1 MRTHIDVRILLVS
14 AVASGQGKTTVTAA
28 LARKLVRQ
36 GLRVRVFKTGPDFL
50 DPMLLERASG
60 APVYQAGS
68 LKASY
73 FHAYFPSCPAAVA
86 ALFLRGDSA

>member
-1 MRTHIDVRILLVS
+1 MLMRTHIDVRILHPS
-14 AVASGQGKTTVTAA
+14 DEAGEA
-28 LARKLVRQ
+28 
-36 GLRVRVFKTGPDFL
+36 
-50 DPMLLERASG
+50 
-60 APVYQAGS
+60 VYQAGS